1 MLLKHTNSTSLYCSD
16 KQWCGRLSAWAVHQ
30 PLAYSCCRKVDT
42 DVFLKQKCNAQNTL
56 EQVLPDINPV
66 NLPLTPS
73 ELLWWKSDAEQE
85 VCIAADVFRHSVCEK
100 KLLNVASV
108 RLMAQENARV
118 YFSQIDIMQLCNI
131 IHFHHIGM
139 FLFLFSTVAK
149 RVVSMQSQSRAPFSL
164 SIPPCSPAALLI
176 SGQNLSAV
184 IHTLSSWLCRWK

>member
-1 MLLKHTNSTSLYCSD
+1 MEV
-16 KQWCGRLSAWAVHQ
+16 R
-30 PLAYSCCRKVDT
+30 
-42 DVFLKQKCNAQNTL
+42 
-56 EQVLPDINPV
+56 
-66 NLPLTPS
+66 
-73 ELLWWKSDAEQE
+73 AEQE

-164 SIPPCSPAALLI
+164 SIPPCSPAHLRPESVCCYPYSFFLALQMEI
-176 SGQNLSAV
+176 VTFPSAQRFWENFFF
-184 IHTLSSWLCRWK
+184 LKN